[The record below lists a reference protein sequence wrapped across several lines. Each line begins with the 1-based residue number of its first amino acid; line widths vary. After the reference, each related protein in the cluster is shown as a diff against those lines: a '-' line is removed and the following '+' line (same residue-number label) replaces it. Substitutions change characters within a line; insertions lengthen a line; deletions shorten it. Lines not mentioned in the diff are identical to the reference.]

1 MGAAPID
8 FTPSFQQLDCPRG
21 FLPNNSEDVSPMAT
35 HGHGTLVNL
44 IKSSRPSIS
53 QGSNDHCFNCLMSY
67 KRGRDSV
74 TDEDPAP
81 VTDCDEMH
89 PKYRRSEERRL
100 ENILHGSPIRSQRLI
115 GHSNLRYEWEK
126 YWKTRDEL
134 KKMRN
139 PIRKYYER
147 TNKLIQ
153 NYIYIDR
160 LLDSSLPHD
169 LLNEYSNVGSYTFQH
184 DDQKLCSA
192 TEATRRVNYPGI
204 YSESTNTAPIKKIK
218 RTPRELYYKI
228 SNEETPL
235 LNSEN
240 IGGNSN
246 IKIPEPEN
254 DDSFSGDR
262 IVQIAIYVNLVANV
276 TLLITK
282 ITTILLTNSLSVL
295 ASLVDAALDLLS
307 TGIVWTTSRLI
318 EKRDQYSYP
327 IGRRSLEPLGVL
339 IFSVIM
345 ITSFFQV
352 GLQCIAR
359 LNSDNH
365 TIIQLTL
372 PAIIPMSATVIV
384 KLLCW
389 FWCRMVKNSGVQA
402 LAQDAMTDVVFN
414 IFSIIFP
421 LVGFYAKLWWFDAL
435 GGLLLSLYIVINWST
450 TSAGH
455 IRNLTGAAASADER
469 NVLLYLTM
477 RFAKTIKQIQGLQ
490 AYHCGDKLYVEVDVV
505 LDEQMTLRDSHDLG
519 ESLQYVLESVPI
531 VDRAFVHQDYA
542 GWNLPT
548 HMEQQSS

>member
-1 MGAAPID
+1 MGATARD
-8 FTPSFQQLDCPRG
+8 FSPPPSQQSDGPRG
-21 FLPNNSEDVSPMAT
+21 RFPSNTEDISPMVT

-44 IKSSRPSIS
+44 IKSSRPSVAQYNS
-53 QGSNDHCFNCLMSY
+53 DYCFISY
-67 KRGRDSV
+67 KRGRDSIN
-74 TDEDPAP
+74 DEEIVRMAGK
-81 VTDCDEMH
+81 DCDEMRH
-89 PKYRRSEERRL
+89 KYRSSEDRRL
-100 ENILHGSPIRSQRLI
+100 ENMLNGSPIRSQRLI
-115 GHSNLRYEWEK
+115 GHSTLRYEWEK

-134 KKMRN
+134 KKMRK

-147 TNKLIQ
+147 TNNLIQ

-169 LLNEYSNVGSYTFQH
+169 LLNEYSNVGSYTSLQN
-184 DDQKLCSA
+184 DRKKPSSTTDA
-192 TEATRRVNYPGI
+192 ENEPRRVSYLEIPPSI
-204 YSESTNTAPIKKIK
+204 APTKKIK
-218 RTPRELYYKI
+218 RTPRELYFKI

-235 LNSEN
+235 LNSDDGERK
-240 IGGNSN
+240 SM
-246 IKIPEPEN
+246 IPGPEN
-254 DDSFSGDR
+254 EESESGDR
-262 IVQIAIYVNLVANV
+262 IVQIAIYVNLFANV
-276 TLLITK
+276 ILLITK

-307 TGIVWTTSRLI
+307 TGIVWTTSKLI
-318 EKRDQYSYP
+318 EKRDHYSYP
-327 IGRRSLEPLGVL
+327 IGRRRLEPLGVL

-345 ITSFFQV
+345 VTSFFQV
-352 GLQCIAR
+352 GIQCIAR
-359 LNSDNH
+359 LNSDDH
-365 TIIQLTL
+365 TIIQLTM
-372 PAIIPMSATVIV
+372 PAIIPMSATIII

-389 FWCRMVKNSGVQA
+389 IWCRMVKNSGVQA
-402 LAQDAMTDVVFN
+402 LAQDAMTDVIFN

-455 IRNLTGAAASADER
+455 IRNLTGAAATADER

-477 RFAKTIKQIQGLQ
+477 RFARTIKQIQGLQ
-490 AYHCGDKLYVEVDVV
+490 AYHCGDKLNVEVDVV

-548 HMEQQSS
+548 HMEQQSG